1 MYDKEEIVSQKYKIQ
16 ILEFIDKTFHWEVF
30 VIRSYPAKNEYT
42 IWYLKIA
49 KLLSIKLIKS
59 ITIIDK
65 I

>member
-1 MYDKEEIVSQKYKIQ
+1 MYDKEEIVSQKYRIQ

-49 KLLSIKLIKS
+49 KLLSIKYQKKAHILAF
-59 ITIIDK
+59 
-65 I
+65 